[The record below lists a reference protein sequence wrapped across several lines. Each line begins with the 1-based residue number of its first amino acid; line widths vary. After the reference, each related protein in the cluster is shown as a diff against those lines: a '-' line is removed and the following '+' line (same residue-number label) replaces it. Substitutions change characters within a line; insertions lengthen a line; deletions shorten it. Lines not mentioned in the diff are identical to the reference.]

1 MRISLRSAPTLRGLK
16 QPEISVHVDHN
27 IRGHLTAHTDT
38 MRSSIARRA
47 AARVV
52 SDFVSHAPSARGG
65 AAAPSKGIKVI
76 NITPYAASEVTGGGG
91 LPHARAGVS
100 AQTKPSQLDQHW
112 VNAFHKIHGRGFASS
127 AAARAGLS
135 PAETKKRMDEIN
147 DNFAEAREEIEAA
160 MEAVGT
166 TYFNE
171 EAEYAK
177 EVTEKT
183 LGTFEASSRGH
194 LMRPHA

>member
-1 MRISLRSAPTLRGLK
+1 
-16 QPEISVHVDHN
+16 
-27 IRGHLTAHTDT
+27 
-38 MRSSIARRA
+38 MRSSIARR

-100 AQTKPSQLDQHW
+100 AQTKPSQLDKHW
-112 VNAFHKIHGRGFASS
+112 VDAFHKIHGRGFASS

-147 DNFAEAREEIEAA
+147 DNFAEAREEIEIA
-160 MEAVGT
+160 
-166 TYFNE
+166 E
-171 EAEYAK
+171 EIDIGE
-177 EVTEKT
+177 EM
-183 LGTFEASSRGH
+183 FEATPLVWLSQPAFSQSVSQYLLAR
-194 LMRPHA
+194 LCAHAPPTVPAGAGC

>member
-1 MRISLRSAPTLRGLK
+1 MRT
-16 QPEISVHVDHN
+16 
-27 IRGHLTAHTDT
+27 
-38 MRSSIARRA
+38 SIARRA

-52 SDFVSHAPSARGG
+52 SDFVSHAPSASGG

-100 AQTKPSQLDQHW
+100 AQTKPSQLDKHW

-183 LGTFEASSRGH
+183 LGMYYELCEEMDPEERAATQRAMGMKMEQLKAE
-194 LMRPHA
+194 LKQLDHAHDD

>member
-1 MRISLRSAPTLRGLK
+1 
-16 QPEISVHVDHN
+16 
-27 IRGHLTAHTDT
+27 

-100 AQTKPSQLDQHW
+100 AQTKPSQLDKHW
-112 VNAFHKIHGRGFASS
+112 VDAFHKIHGRGFASS

-183 LGTFEASSRGH
+183 LGTFEASSRSH
-194 LMRPHA
+194 PTRPHAYE